1 MYINIYVHVCMH
13 TPQAGR
19 SLPVRTL
26 KGHTSYV
33 NGVAISGDSQRI
45 ASGSDDGTIRMWG
58 MATGRCTNTWEANG
72 GSWVYCVAFSAD
84 GKQLASGGR
93 GDYTIKLWGVDEG
106 ATQTPTE
113 LRTLKGHTD
122 SVNDVKFSGDGT
134 HRLASGSHDGTMRIW
149 SVPTG
154 EVLCVC
160 SGHGGKWVNC
170 VAWSLDGKHV
180 ASGGD
185 DGAVQLWD
193 ASAGT
198 LATQQPL
205 RGHTSWV
212 TCLVFS
218 NVTRGLLASG
228 SADETIIMWTIV
240 EEGGEVKA
248 TVTSTLTGHT
258 GGVWGIALS
267 PDDVYVASASYDET
281 VRVWEVATG
290 QPLRVLQGHTD
301 YVTCAVWSLDGEWI
315 ASGSGD
321 KSVRVWRVDAQVPC
335 MCVCMHVHV
344 HVRRLHVRT

>member
-1 MYINIYVHVCMH
+1 MH
-13 TPQAGR
+13 TPQAGT

-26 KGHTSYV
+26 EGHTDYV
-33 NGVAISGDSQRI
+33 RGVAISGDSQRI
-45 ASGSDDGTIRMWG
+45 ASGSDDGTIKLWG
-58 MATGRCTNTWEANG
+58 MATGRCTHTWEANG
-72 GSWVYCVAFSAD
+72 GRWVLCVAFSAD

-113 LRTLKGHTD
+113 LRTLKGHT
-122 SVNDVKFSGDGT
+122 SRVSDVKFSVDGT
-134 HRLASGSHDGTMRIW
+134 HRLASGSDDGTMRIW
-149 SVPTG
+149 SVQTG
-154 EVLCVC
+154 ELLCVC
-160 SGHGGKWVNC
+160 SGHGGECVNG
-170 VAWSLDGKHV
+170 VAWSLDSKHV

-205 RGHTSWV
+205 RGHGKSV
-212 TCLVFS
+212 FCLVFG

-228 SADETIIMWTIV
+228 SRDNTIIMWMIV

-248 TVTSTLTGHT
+248 AATRTLMGHT
-258 GGVWGIALS
+258 GWVRGIAMS
-267 PDDVYVASASYDET
+267 PDDVYVASASGDKT

-290 QPLRVLQGHTD
+290 QPLRVLEGHTSD
-301 YVTCAVWSLDGEWI
+301 VTRAAWSRDGEWI
-315 ASGSGD
+315 VSGSED